1 LSSDVTN
8 ALATVRELRERILA
22 LPTSSIGTS
31 LALSHFAQ
39 SVVTRAHI
47 YPFMLIS
54 DCPSVP
60 APVVVPIGEVKV
72 GAGGVL

>member
-22 LPTSSIGTS
+22 LPTSSIGTA

-39 SVVTRAHI
+39 SVVTRVHI
-47 YPFMLIS
+47 YPFNYAHLRL
-54 DCPSVP
+54 P
-60 APVVVPIGEVKV
+60 V
-72 GAGGVL
+72 GAGAGGCTNWRG